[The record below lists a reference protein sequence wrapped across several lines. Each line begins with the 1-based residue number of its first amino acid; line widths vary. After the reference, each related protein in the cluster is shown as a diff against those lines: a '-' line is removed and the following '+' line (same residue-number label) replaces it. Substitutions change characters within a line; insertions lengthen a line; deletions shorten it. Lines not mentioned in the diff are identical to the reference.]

1 MKYLI
6 VVDMQKDFVTG
17 VLGTREALQIL
28 PVVTEKVLD
37 FEGQVIFTRDT
48 HQSNYMETQEGKLL
62 PVPHCI
68 QGSEGWKLV
77 EPLEKIRIARNLPVY
92 DKVTFGCP
100 KLARDLVEANEK
112 EPIESIELIGVC
124 TDICVVSNAL
134 TIKAHLPEVP
144 MYVDPV
150 CCAGVSP
157 ETHEAA
163 LITMKSCQIQV
174 RQQAEVPASK
184 DTHKVAE

>member
-17 VLGTREALQIL
+17 VLGTAEARQIV
-28 PVVTEKVLD
+28 PAVADRVRN
-37 FEGQVIFTRDT
+37 FEGRVIFTRDT
-48 HQSNYMETQEGKLL
+48 HQSDYMETQEGRYL

-68 QGSEGWKLV
+68 QGSGGWQLV
-77 EPLEKIRIARNLPVY
+77 DELEEIRAERDLPVY

-100 KLARDLVEANEK
+100 ELARDLVRADEQ
-112 EPIESIELIGVC
+112 EPVESIELIGVC

-144 MYVDPV
+144 MYVDPA
-150 CCAGVSP
+150 CCAGVTP
-157 ETHEAA
+157 QAHEAA
-163 LITMKSCQIQV
+163 LATMRSCQIQM
-174 RQQAEVPASK
+174 R
-184 DTHKVAE
+184 

>member
-17 VLGTREALQIL
+17 VLGTREAQQIL
-28 PVVTEKVLD
+28 PAVADKVRS

-48 HQSNYMETQEGKLL
+48 HQSDYMQTQEGKNL

-68 QGSEGWKLV
+68 EGSEGWQLV
-77 EPLEKIRIARNLPVY
+77 DVLEEIRVERNLPVY

-100 KLARDLVEANEK
+100 ELARDLVKAVEQ

-144 MYVDPV
+144 IYVDPA
-150 CCAGVSP
+150 CCAGVTP
-157 ETHEAA
+157 QAHEAA
-163 LITMKSCQIQV
+163 LATMKSCQILM
-174 RQQAEVPASK
+174 
-184 DTHKVAE
+184 

>member
-1 MKYLI
+1 MRYLI

-17 VLGTREALQIL
+17 VLGTKEAQQIL
-28 PVVTEKVLD
+28 PAVAAKVRG

-48 HQSNYMETQEGKLL
+48 HQSDYMETQEGKYL

-68 QGSEGWKLV
+68 QGSEGWQLV
-77 EPLEKIRIARNLPVY
+77 DELEEIRAERSLPVY

-100 KLARDLVEANEK
+100 ELARDLVEADAQ
-112 EPIESIELIGVC
+112 EPVESIELIGVC

-144 MYVDPV
+144 MYVDPA
-150 CCAGVSP
+150 CCAGVTP
-157 ETHEAA
+157 QAHEAA
-163 LITMKSCQIQV
+163 LTTMRSCQIQM
-174 RQQAEVPASK
+174 R
-184 DTHKVAE
+184 

>member
-17 VLGTREALQIL
+17 VLGTKEAQQIL
-28 PVVTEKVLD
+28 PAVTAKVQAFD
-37 FEGQVIFTRDT
+37 GRVIFTRDT
-48 HQSNYMETQEGKLL
+48 HQDNYMETQEGKYL

-68 QGSEGWKLV
+68 QGSEGWQLMD
-77 EPLEKIRIARNLPVY
+77 PLEELRRAKNLTVY

-100 KLARDLVEANEK
+100 ELARDLVRANEQ

-134 TIKAHLPEVP
+134 VIKAHLPEVP
-144 MYVDPV
+144 VYVDPA
-150 CCAGVSP
+150 CCAGVTP
-157 ETHEAA
+157 EAHQAA
-163 LITMKSCQIQV
+163 LATMRSCQIQM
-174 RQQAEVPASK
+174 R
-184 DTHKVAE
+184 

>member
-17 VLGTREALQIL
+17 VLGTKEAQQIL
-28 PVVTEKVLD
+28 PAVAEKVQS

-48 HQSNYMETQEGKLL
+48 HQSDYMETQEGKYL

-68 QGSEGWKLV
+68 QGSDGWQLAD
-77 EPLEKIRIARNLPVY
+77 ELEEFRRAQNIPVY
-92 DKVTFGCP
+92 DKVTFACP
-100 KLARDLVEANEK
+100 ELARDLTKANEQ
-112 EPIESIELIGVC
+112 EAIESIELIGVC

-144 MYVDPV
+144 MYVDPA
-150 CCAGVSP
+150 CCAGVTP
-157 ETHEAA
+157 QAHEAA
-163 LITMKSCQIQV
+163 LATMRSCQIQM
-174 RQQAEVPASK
+174 R
-184 DTHKVAE
+184 

>member
-17 VLGTREALQIL
+17 VLGTKEAQQIL
-28 PVVTEKVLD
+28 PAVAEKVQG

-48 HQSNYMETQEGKLL
+48 HQSDYMETQEGKYL

-68 QGSEGWKLV
+68 QGSDGWQLMD
-77 EPLEKIRIARNLPVY
+77 ELEKFRRAQNIPVY

-100 KLARDLVEANEK
+100 ELARDLVKANEQ
-112 EPIESIELIGVC
+112 ETIEFIELIGVC

-144 MYVDPV
+144 MYVDPT
-150 CCAGVSP
+150 CCAGVTP
-157 ETHEAA
+157 QAHEAA
-163 LITMKSCQIQV
+163 LATMRSCQIQM
-174 RQQAEVPASK
+174 R
-184 DTHKVAE
+184 

>member
-17 VLGTREALQIL
+17 VLGTREAQQIL
-28 PVVTEKVLD
+28 PAVADKVRS

-48 HQSNYMETQEGKLL
+48 HQSDYMQTQEGKNL

-68 QGSEGWKLV
+68 EGSEGWQLV
-77 EPLEKIRIARNLPVY
+77 DVLEEIRVERNLPVY

-100 KLARDLVEANEK
+100 ELARDMVKADEQ

-144 MYVDPV
+144 IYVDPA
-150 CCAGVSP
+150 CCAGVTP
-157 ETHEAA
+157 QAHEAA
-163 LITMKSCQIQV
+163 LATMKSCQILM
-174 RQQAEVPASK
+174 
-184 DTHKVAE
+184 

>member
-17 VLGTREALQIL
+17 VLGTREAQQIL
-28 PVVTEKVLD
+28 PAVADKVRS

-48 HQSNYMETQEGKLL
+48 HQSDYMQTQEGKNL

-68 QGSEGWKLV
+68 EGSEGWQLMDVLEEIRV
-77 EPLEKIRIARNLPVY
+77 ERNLPVY

-100 KLARDLVEANEK
+100 ELARDMVKADEQES
-112 EPIESIELIGVC
+112 IESIELIGVC

-144 MYVDPV
+144 IYVDPA
-150 CCAGVSP
+150 CCAGVTP
-157 ETHEAA
+157 QAHEAA
-163 LITMKSCQIQV
+163 LATMKSCQILM
-174 RQQAEVPASK
+174 
-184 DTHKVAE
+184 

>member
-6 VVDMQKDFVTG
+6 VVDMQRDFVTG
-17 VLGTREALQIL
+17 VLGTKEAQQIL
-28 PVVTEKVLD
+28 PAVVSRVQGFD
-37 FEGQVIFTRDT
+37 GQVIFTRDT
-48 HQSNYMETQEGKLL
+48 HQSDYMETQEGKYL

-68 QGSEGWKLV
+68 QDSEGWQLV
-77 EPLEKIRIARNLPVY
+77 EPLEEIRAKRQFPVY

-100 KLARDLVEANEK
+100 ELARDLVLTNRQ

-144 MYVDPV
+144 MYVDPA
-150 CCAGVSP
+150 CCAGVTP
-157 ETHEAA
+157 QAHEAA
-163 LITMKSCQIQV
+163 LTTMNSCQIQM
-174 RQQAEVPASK
+174 R
-184 DTHKVAE
+184 

>member
-17 VLGTREALQIL
+17 VLGTAEARQIV
-28 PVVTEKVLD
+28 PAVADRVRN
-37 FEGQVIFTRDT
+37 FEGRVIFTRDT
-48 HQSNYMETQEGKLL
+48 HQSDYMETQEGKYL

-68 QGSEGWKLV
+68 QGSEGWRLV
-77 EPLEKIRIARNLPVY
+77 DELEEIRAERDLPVY

-100 KLARDLVEANEK
+100 ELARDLVRAHGQ
-112 EPIESIELIGVC
+112 EPVESIELIGVC

-144 MYVDPV
+144 MYVDPA
-150 CCAGVSP
+150 CCAGVTP
-157 ETHEAA
+157 QAHEAA
-163 LITMKSCQIQV
+163 LATMRSCQIQM
-174 RQQAEVPASK
+174 R
-184 DTHKVAE
+184 